1 MVRYFLKSRPTIS
14 PLGAAQPFLLFCHQ
28 FERAID
34 PIGEIGN
41 SSSRNLETATEWIL
55 PHSFNRSVRRWTPST
70 YECIICRSRSVT
82 KRPQSFNSHSIP
94 TKFLKLRNYLKTLK
108 FNTFLKHWVTFKT
121 YRAKVSL
128 ADYSRCTEVQLRDV
142 IRETRSIMAIIRKFA
157 AITAK
162 HARERPHRSHAALI
176 VVNPQH
182 KLARII
188 LWHNITSRILNKL
201 K

>member
-14 PLGAAQPFLLFCHQ
+14 PLRAAQPFLLFCHP

-82 KRPQSFNSHSIP
+82 KRPQSFNSHPIP
-94 TKFLKLRNYLKTLK
+94 TKFLRLRNYLKTLK

-128 ADYSRCTEVQLRDV
+128 AGYSRCPEVQLRNSRNSINYGHHQKIRRDY
-142 IRETRSIMAIIRKFA
+142 RETCKREASQKPRSINS
-157 AITAK
+157 
-162 HARERPHRSHAALI
+162 REP
-176 VVNPQH
+176 
-182 KLARII
+182 
-188 LWHNITSRILNKL
+188 TT
-201 K
+201 